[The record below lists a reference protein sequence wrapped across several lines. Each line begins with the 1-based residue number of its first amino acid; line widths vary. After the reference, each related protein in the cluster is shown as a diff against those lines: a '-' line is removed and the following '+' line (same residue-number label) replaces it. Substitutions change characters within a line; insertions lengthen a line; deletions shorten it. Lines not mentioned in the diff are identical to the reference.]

1 MSVCVVCVC
10 SVRQLDAVR
19 SGPAGIEHQ
28 INIYIHTWATDVY
41 IPVSITIY

>member
-19 SGPAGIEHQ
+19 SGPAGV
-28 INIYIHTWATDVY
+28 NTRSIYIHAWATDVY